1 MINPTRVR
9 RTSAKS
15 QQPTPSKLE
24 RNGVTGSSVVLRST
38 PFKVKPFVFAKALAK
53 TPVLNIHTVKQS
65 NIEQLM
71 AKKGVS
77 APTLNAPVEKKT
89 IHDENWLFGTLGDE
103 WIKISEKDGYPE
115 WTKPL

>member
-1 MINPTRVR
+1 
-9 RTSAKS
+9 
-15 QQPTPSKLE
+15 
-24 RNGVTGSSVVLRST
+24 
-38 PFKVKPFVFAKALAK
+38 
-53 TPVLNIHTVKQS
+53 
-65 NIEQLM
+65 M

>member
-1 MINPTRVR
+1 M
-9 RTSAKS
+9 
-15 QQPTPSKLE
+15 
-24 RNGVTGSSVVLRST
+24 
-38 PFKVKPFVFAKALAK
+38 KPFVFAKALAK